1 MHLFSAQVIKNV
13 QAVFLDQS
21 IFEKEGK
28 INALTITKFQ
38 VPEEL
43 SKLENLNRWERHPL
57 LRNHLPWFTAARCT
71 NMSDVP
77 LDV

>member
-21 IFEKEGK
+21 IFEKEVK

-38 VPEEL
+38 VPAEL
-43 SKLENLNRWERHPL
+43 SKLENLNR
-57 LRNHLPWFTAARCT
+57 
-71 NMSDVP
+71 
-77 LDV
+77 